1 MPEVSRITYQFSK
14 ITRNNQAMPLLWI
27 SFLAS
32 EKEGEGMRSEE
43 EIREKLETLRNDKRD
58 NIGKDNR
65 RIYQLALCWV
75 LDEYEEKQV
84 RE

>member
-1 MPEVSRITYQFSK
+1 
-14 ITRNNQAMPLLWI
+14 
-27 SFLAS
+27 
-32 EKEGEGMRSEE
+32 MRSEE

>member
-1 MPEVSRITYQFSK
+1 MPEVSRITYQFGQVPGNIK
-14 ITRNNQAMPLLWI
+14 TMPLLWI

-75 LDEYEEKQV
+75 LDEYEKRKV